1 MGLKLVR
8 ENLIWEE
15 IKKKILVML
24 LFCNVF
30 FYLIIEESFCYCDCK
45 YWGLLVLFNSF
56 IMINSFILECIM
68 FWLEIWCFVLLVWLM
83 FFLFW

>member
-15 IKKKILVML
+15 IKKKNLVML

-45 YWGLLVLFNSF
+45 Y
-56 IMINSFILECIM
+56 
-68 FWLEIWCFVLLVWLM
+68 
-83 FFLFW
+83 